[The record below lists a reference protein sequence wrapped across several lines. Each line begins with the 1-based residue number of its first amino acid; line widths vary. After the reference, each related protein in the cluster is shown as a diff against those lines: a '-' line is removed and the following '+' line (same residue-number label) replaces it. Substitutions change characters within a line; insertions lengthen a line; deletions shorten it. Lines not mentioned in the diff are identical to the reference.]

1 MRLAE
6 RLLEMSRGIDLD
18 LRELARAAYYIDQ
31 LEKRVTELT
40 AELDSFTVKDVTEEV
55 MDVAYYDNILKPVI
69 PDDEERHEK
78 AKEYAENGVDQ

>member
-18 LRELARAAYYIDQ
+18 LRELARGAYYIDQ
-31 LEKRVTELT
+31 LEARVAQLT
-40 AELDSFTVKDVTEEV
+40 AELDSHSVKDTPEEV
-55 MDVAYYDNILKPVI
+55 MDVDYFDRILKPVI
-69 PDDEERHEK
+69 PDDAERHEK

>member
-18 LRELARAAYYIDQ
+18 LRELARGAYYIDQ
-31 LEKRVTELT
+31 LEKKVSELT
-40 AELDSFTVKDVTEEV
+40 AEIDSYTVKDVPEEV
-55 MDVAYYDNILKPVI
+55 MDVAYFDNLLKPVI

-78 AKEYAENGVDQ
+78 AKAYAETEKK

>member
-18 LRELARAAYYIDQ
+18 LRELARGAYYIDQ
-31 LEKRVTELT
+31 LEKRVSELT

-55 MDVAYYDNILKPVI
+55 MDVAYYDNLLKPVI
-69 PDDEERHEK
+69 PDDEERLAK
-78 AKEYAENGVDQ
+78 AKSYAENGVG